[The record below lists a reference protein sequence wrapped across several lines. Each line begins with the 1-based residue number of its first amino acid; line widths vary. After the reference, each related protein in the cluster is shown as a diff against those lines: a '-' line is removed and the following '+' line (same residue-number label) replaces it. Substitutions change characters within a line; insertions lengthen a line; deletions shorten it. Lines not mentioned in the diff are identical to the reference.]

1 MLEDSIVRCGTF
13 LLMFSIPLKTW
24 GHCEI
29 PLNCRRCPSSHFLLH
44 PQILNLEL
52 NAECCGHKPRK
63 KPGNKPILSGLAI
76 SFTNLCCDTGNLF
89 LDIFSGLTT
98 VYHNSHGH
106 VYLGHKILTLSMD
119 IVSVA
124 REQFAIIGYREFDMT
139 HVDPLFPGWQMAS

>member
-44 PQILNLEL
+44 PQILKLEL

-63 KPGNKPILSGLAI
+63 KPGNKPILSGLALPTFVVTLGI
-76 SFTNLCCDTGNLF
+76 YSW
-89 LDIFSGLTT
+89 IFSVGLPPF
-98 VYHNSHGH
+98 YHNSHGH